1 LSIAHRFAR
10 SWIFLNLGFN
20 RLFYIYADQEEKMA
34 LSIRNAKAEKLAR
47 ELAAESGENIT
58 QAITRALEERLRRL
72 RGRSTAIDMAEEIMK
87 ISKRCSEIPDQDQRS
102 PDEILGL

>member
-1 LSIAHRFAR
+1 
-10 SWIFLNLGFN
+10 
-20 RLFYIYADQEEKMA
+20 MA

-58 QAITRALEERLRRL
+58 QAITRALEERLQRL

-87 ISKRCSEIPDQDQRS
+87 ISRRCSEIPDRDKRS
-102 PDEILGL
+102 PDEILGYGSRGVSE